1 MSPSLTACPARSHGV
16 RALPPRHR
24 RDSTDPPTP
33 STRTTHTPSTRLAGR
48 RRRAVVELRVARH
61 PFGILAE
68 PRLKRALARRLLLP
82 RLGLARAPRR
92 VPALAPD
99 ELLEVDR
106 GAADCLWFG
115 LWRRPVC
122 FTCLHAV
129 DASLAVHAWHSRRP
143 HAIERCV
150 SPCPASRHLYAI
162 DAMASSTPST
172 QRAPHAIAATPHAID
187 ATHLSQRDAG
197 HARWWRRLRGQTL
210 RHFDGRPGPGLLHV
224 RGDALDLRVASMS
237 FGPLAGERS
246 PAVRRGASTA
256 SSQGYGPASRHRRDA
271 RKRTP
276 LRGRAARTC
285 IV

>member
-1 MSPSLTACPARSHGV
+1 MPGELFPISTRHALEAPRFEAVLACVVSPSLTACPARSHGV

-92 VPALAPD
+92 VPPLASYKF
-99 ELLEVDR
+99 LEVDR
-106 GAADCLWFG
+106 GPADGLLLG

-143 HAIERCV
+143 HAIEALRLSLSCL
-150 SPCPASRHLYAI
+150 SAPLRHRRYGVL
-162 DAMASSTPST
+162 
-172 QRAPHAIAATPHAID
+172 HAID
-187 ATHLSQRDAG
+187 ATGPPRNRRDA
-197 HARWWRRLRGQTL
+197 
-210 RHFDGRPGPGLLHV
+210 P
-224 RGDALDLRVASMS
+224 
-237 FGPLAGERS
+237 
-246 PAVRRGASTA
+246 
-256 SSQGYGPASRHRRDA
+256 RHRRDA
-271 RKRTP
+271 SLATGRGARTVVAA
-276 LRGRAARTC
+276 AARPNAPSLRRTSRPGPASC
-285 IV
+285 ARRRP